1 MRTLV
6 LLAVLQSLTTGAY
19 IATCIE
25 QGATPADWL
34 YGALLAI
41 GTCLFTCHVIAEGIS
56 GARRGHK
63 AGSTGGR

>member
-1 MRTLV
+1 MCTLA
-6 LLAVLQSLTTGAY
+6 LLAVLQSVTTGAY
-19 IATCIE
+19 IATCVE
-25 QGATPADWL
+25 PGATAADWL

-41 GTCLFTCHVIAEGIS
+41 GTCLFTCHVIAEGI